1 MFSCRSTDLSRG
13 CIVVVVCVLAG
24 LRRGVSGLL
33 GSVFSSVFVGGWRL
47 LSGPGEVFSRSA
59 KLARPSRHFCLF
71 FALLLP
77 FNKDVFFPF
86 LTSVDFR
93 WPTPWRMTSFSLVET
108 ATVGHIISMLIWW
121 TPPLFSGRRREYML
135 LLKHGVME
143 F

>member
-1 MFSCRSTDLSRG
+1 MFHAGPR
-13 CIVVVVCVLAG
+13 IYHVVVLLLLCVCW
-24 LRRGVSGLL
+24 RVSGGAYLGCW